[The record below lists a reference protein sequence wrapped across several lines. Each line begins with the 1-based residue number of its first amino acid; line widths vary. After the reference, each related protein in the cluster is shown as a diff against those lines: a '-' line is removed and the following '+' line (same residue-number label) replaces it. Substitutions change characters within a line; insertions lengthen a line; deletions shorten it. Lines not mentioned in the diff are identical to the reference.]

1 VQSGTKK
8 MGSSNSNGTRSS
20 LEGKL
25 YALVIYLPQPLGS
38 FLDHLRLEMVPGC
51 NPHAHVSVLPPRPLP
66 VPPDAAIAEARRI
79 VAEFA
84 PFDIELGQIEKFD
97 STDVLY
103 ISVEAGADQLRRM
116 HASLNRGALAFQE
129 PFPYHPH
136 VTLAQEIP
144 PGSVASLRD
153 LAAARWADFAG
164 ARSFRVAST
173 VFVRNTQG
181 NLWVDLAD
189 GPLCAAPVG

>member
-1 VQSGTKK
+1 MQTAKT
-8 MGSSNSNGTRSS
+8 MGSGNGNGTRPKA
-20 LEGKL
+20 EGSL
-25 YALVIYLPQPLGS
+25 YALVIYLPEPLGT
-38 FLDHLRLEMVPGC
+38 FLDELRLEMVPNC

-66 VPPDAAIAEARRI
+66 VAPDAAIEEARHI
-79 VAEFA
+79 VAEFE
-84 PFDIELGQIEKFD
+84 PFDIELGGIEKFD

-116 HASLNRGALAFQE
+116 HASLSRGALAFAE

-144 PGSVASLRD
+144 AGAVAPLRD
-153 LAAARWADFAG
+153 LARARWGEFTG
-164 ARSFRVAST
+164 ARCFHVENT
-173 VFVRNTQG
+173 VFVRNTHG
-181 NLWVDLAD
+181 NVWVDLAN